1 MADDIIYSSSQNRD
15 YKARANDSFDFLCTI
30 RGNLNAEERERLLAL
45 SAPEND
51 WLWPAFEWLETK
63 RRKYDP
69 SYEALRAKEADLAK
83 ATSRLHQLEQ
93 EQALQALAQ
102 QEATGASVPQH
113 SILQNAYAYL
123 RAKGKV

>member
-1 MADDIIYSSSQNRD
+1 MADNIIYSSNFNGE
-15 YKARANDSFDFLCTI
+15 YKGRANDSFDFLCTI

-83 ATSRLHQLEQ
+83 ATSRLKRLEQ
-93 EQALQALAQ
+93 EQALQAMAR

-113 SILQNAYAYL
+113 AVLEKAYAYL
-123 RAKGKV
+123 RAQGKV

>member
-1 MADDIIYSSSQNRD
+1 MADDIHRSSSQNTA
-15 YKARANDSFDFLCTI
+15 YKTRANESFDFLCTI
-30 RGNLNAEERERLLAL
+30 RGNLNSEEREALFAL
-45 SAPEND
+45 SVPENLWKWAAFD
-51 WLWPAFEWLETK
+51 WLEAK

-113 SILQNAYAYL
+113 GVLEKAYTYL
-123 RAKGKV
+123 RAQGKI